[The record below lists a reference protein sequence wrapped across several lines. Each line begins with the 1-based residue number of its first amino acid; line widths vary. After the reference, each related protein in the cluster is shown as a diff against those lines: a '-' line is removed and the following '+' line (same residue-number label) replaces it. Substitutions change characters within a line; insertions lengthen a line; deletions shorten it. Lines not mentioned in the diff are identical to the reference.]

1 MLCYS
6 LLRINVLL
14 TENVIT
20 CMALQKHVYGSTLQR
35 QLRCLYLKQRGHG
48 AIEGRFAQVKHQK
61 KTAKT
66 LDWAMQPI
74 GRPKVITDEYLA
86 YLKNLVKQSPQV
98 YGYPFK
104 RWTAGWLRC
113 HLAKELGIEV
123 SDRHINRL
131 LNQMGLSTRKNPA
144 NPEQSDGSPRRSQI
158 LIQDLNPSAVPEFNW
173 PFIERRRA

>member
-1 MLCYS
+1 MK
-6 LLRINVLL
+6 R
-14 TENVIT
+14 
-20 CMALQKHVYGSTLQR
+20 
-35 QLRCLYLKQRGHG
+35 
-48 AIEGRFAQVKHQK
+48 QK

-66 LDWAMQPI
+66 LAWDMQPI
-74 GRPKVITDEYLA
+74 GRPKVITDEYVT
-86 YLKNLVKQSPQV
+86 YLSNLVQQGPQA

-131 LNQMGLSTRKNPA
+131 LHQMGLSTRKTHA
-144 NPEQSDGSPRRSQI
+144 AAAAAPEQSDEPHRHPQI
-158 LIQDLNPSAVPEFNW
+158 LIQDLNPAAVPEFNW

>member
-1 MLCYS
+1 
-6 LLRINVLL
+6 
-14 TENVIT
+14 
-20 CMALQKHVYGSTLQR
+20 
-35 QLRCLYLKQRGHG
+35 
-48 AIEGRFAQVKHQK
+48 VKRQK

-66 LDWAMQPI
+66 LDWDLQPI
-74 GRPKVITDEYLA
+74 GRPKVITDEYVA
-86 YLKNLVKQSPQV
+86 YLRSLVKQSPQV

-131 LNQMGLSTRKNPA
+131 LHQMGLSTRKTA
-144 NPEQSDGSPRRSQI
+144 AEQRNSDEPQRHSQI